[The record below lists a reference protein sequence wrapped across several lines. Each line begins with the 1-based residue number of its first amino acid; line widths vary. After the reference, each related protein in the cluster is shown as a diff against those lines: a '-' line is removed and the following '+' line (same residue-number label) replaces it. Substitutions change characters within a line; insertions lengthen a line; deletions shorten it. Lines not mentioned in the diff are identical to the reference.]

1 MRVSATICERSGI
14 VAIGWPLFVIVP
26 GILLLAGSVF
36 VGGRPGIGLAIPGG
50 IVSMTG
56 LVLAFQNAT
65 DTFQTWAYAW
75 ALVAPGGVGVGLV
88 LYGLLAG
95 ERDSL
100 RAGVPVLLTGLGLFL
115 AFGFFFE
122 GILGLSGARFLGFEN
137 AFAIGLIVLGVV
149 VLGLGIVGRRRT

>member
-1 MRVSATICERSGI
+1 MVHPSAMLGMADGGRRGSVVLGVILVVVGLLAIVGRQLDVNI

-65 DTFQTWAYAW
+65 DTFQTWAYA
-75 ALVAPGGVGVGLV
+75 
-88 LYGLLAG
+88 
-95 ERDSL
+95 
-100 RAGVPVLLTGLGLFL
+100 
-115 AFGFFFE
+115 
-122 GILGLSGARFLGFEN
+122 
-137 AFAIGLIVLGVV
+137 
-149 VLGLGIVGRRRT
+149 